1 MVIGNGLIS
10 KSFKEYSDEDNS
22 ILIFASGVSNSQE
35 IDNNNFLRE
44 RKLLTETIKKNPDK
58 QIIYFSTILIDFKS
72 NPYYTHKKEME
83 VLIKNLS
90 NNYLIFRVPQLIGE
104 LGNNNNLINYL
115 VRKISN
121 NKEFNIYKGSK
132 RSIIDIKDV
141 VNLVNYCIGKI
152 KCETVY
158 VNGIEIISIID
169 LVDKI
174 EYILN
179 NKGSIKM
186 INNVED
192 DNWSTL
198 RSDIFNDYIN
208 TLKIDGNGYTEKILK
223 KYIKI

>member
-10 KSFKEYSDEDNS
+10 KSFKEYFDEDNS

-35 IDNNNFLRE
+35 TDSNNFLRE
-44 RKLLTETIKKNPDK
+44 KKLLTETIEKNLDK

-83 VLIKNLS
+83 ILIKNLS

-104 LGNNNNLINYL
+104 LGNDNNLINYL
-115 VRKISN
+115 VSKIRD
-121 NKEFNIYKGSK
+121 NKEFNIYKNSK

-141 VNLVNYCIGKI
+141 VNLVKYCIGKI
-152 KCETVY
+152 KCETLY
-158 VNGIEIISIID
+158 INGIEIISIVD

-174 EYILN
+174 AYILN
-179 NKGSIKM
+179 NKVSIKI
-186 INNVED
+186 INNIED
-192 DNWSTL
+192 NNWVTL

-208 TLKIDGNGYTEKILK
+208 TLKIDNNGYTEKILR